1 MVFSFQFGSVKAKS
15 SYHINTKAIEK
26 TPTSICG
33 DKVPG
38 SIFVPTPENRKPKTA
53 FQSFHPGGRRFSAGP
68 GKPPEEGGHLYEKS
82 ESSKVKPISIRY
94 TCAPNGDQV
103 GLSHYLMADAKKA
116 K

>member
-1 MVFSFQFGSVKAKS
+1 
-15 SYHINTKAIEK
+15 
-26 TPTSICG
+26 
-33 DKVPG
+33 VP
-38 SIFVPTPENRKPKTA
+38 PERWADTQVRPYEQQNPLK
-53 FQSFHPGGRRFSAGP
+53 SFHPGGRRVNPARP
-68 GKPPEEGGHLYEKS
+68 VNHPRKEDIYMKKS

>member
-1 MVFSFQFGSVKAKS
+1 MPTLQLAHAKAPRTQRKF
-15 SYHINTKAIEK
+15 HILATLAALRETN
-26 TPTSICG
+26 
-33 DKVPG
+33 
-38 SIFVPTPENRKPKTA
+38 
-53 FQSFHPGGRRFSAGP
+53 SFHPGGRFFRLTP
-68 GKPPEEGGHLYEKS
+68 VNHPRKEDIYMKKS

>member
-1 MVFSFQFGSVKAKS
+1 MVFSFRFSVKAKS
-15 SYHINTKAIEK
+15 SYHIGIKAVEK
-26 TPTSICG
+26 TPTSIGG

-38 SIFVPTPENRKPKTA
+38 TSFFNRKPKTV
-53 FQSFHPGGRRFSAGP
+53 FQSFHPGGRVFRLTPVNHPRKEDMSM
-68 GKPPEEGGHLYEKS
+68 KKS

-94 TCAPNGDQV
+94 TCGPNGDQV

>member
-1 MVFSFQFGSVKAKS
+1 MRKADTWDRIQNRAQAGRLC
-15 SYHINTKAIEK
+15 HQPAF
-26 TPTSICG
+26 TPAA
-33 DKVPG
+33 V
-38 SIFVPTPENRKPKTA
+38 E
-53 FQSFHPGGRRFSAGP
+53 QSGP
-68 GKPPEEGGHLYEKS
+68 AGKPHEEGGQYIMAKS

>member
-1 MVFSFQFGSVKAKS
+1 MVKGVPSIGMGLFFWFWRQGTQRGTSVC
-15 SYHINTKAIEK
+15 
-26 TPTSICG
+26 P
-33 DKVPG
+33 
-38 SIFVPTPENRKPKTA
+38 NRKRADNRSAPKEPKTA
-53 FQSFHPGGRRFSAGP
+53 FQSFHPGGRVFRLTP
-68 GKPPEEGGHLYEKS
+68 VNHPRKEDIYMKKS